1 VCSIIHKKNG
11 FEYGLYPNTTILYE
25 NINHSSEGI
34 TLSLYQSKF
43 FVENVVKR
51 NIMNNQGKS
60 KYTEPNQYP
69 LIYTYPRKIR
79 YKFEEIY
86 IVPSS
91 TNKNKKHKNNN
102 NTTIWKTTEWM
113 TGKNNN
119 DNNGDNDPYYEHNN
133 DNNHDNY

>member
-1 VCSIIHKKNG
+1 VQYHPEKNG
-11 FEYGLYPNTTILYE
+11 FEYGLYPNTTVPYE

-34 TLSLYQSKF
+34 TLSLYLSKF
-43 FVENVVKR
+43 FVQDVVKR

-69 LIYTYPRKIR
+69 LIYTYPRKIG

-91 TNKNKKHKNNN
+91 TNKNNNN
-102 NTTIWKTTEWM
+102 NN
-113 TGKNNN
+113 NNN
-119 DNNGDNDPYYEHNN
+119 DTKNNGMNGRQEQQRQRRRSLLRTQQRQQ
-133 DNNHDNY
+133 